1 MKRKKHLKD
10 LFLVFIVLVTATVH
24 SLAVLWFLEP
34 ANLISIGL
42 TGLSQILNRSF
53 SMIGMTIPVGVFTL
67 VLNVPLCIYGAKTV
81 SPRFVLFSIL
91 SVLVQSFWLLDWDF
105 LKIDFGFTAQD
116 RFFLS
121 VIGGLFC
128 GCSIGVALRYG
139 TSTGGMD
146 IIGQALAL
154 RKNIS
159 IGFFSTIVNILLAVI
174 AGGLIERSWTITL
187 YTFVFIIVS
196 NLAIDKIH
204 TAYNYL
210 RIDIISLHPDQI
222 ADALIVGIHRGC
234 TILDVKGAYTKE
246 KKADVFMII
255 SSYELQKVAEIVRK
269 TDPMA
274 FMTVSPIKRIFGKF
288 FKHTII

>member
-1 MKRKKHLKD
+1 M
-10 LFLVFIVLVTATVH
+10 
-24 SLAVLWFLEP
+24 
-34 ANLISIGL
+34 
-42 TGLSQILNRSF
+42 
-53 SMIGMTIPVGVFTL
+53 
-67 VLNVPLCIYGAKTV
+67 
-81 SPRFVLFSIL
+81 
-91 SVLVQSFWLLDWDF
+91 
-105 LKIDFGFTAQD
+105 
-116 RFFLS
+116 
-121 VIGGLFC
+121 
-128 GCSIGVALRYG
+128 
-139 TSTGGMD
+139 
-146 IIGQALAL
+146 
-154 RKNIS
+154 
-159 IGFFSTIVNILLAVI
+159 I

>member
-1 MKRKKHLKD
+1 MKRLKHFKD

>member
-1 MKRKKHLKD
+1 MKRQKHLKD

-146 IIGQALAL
+146 IIGQALA
-154 RKNIS
+154 
-159 IGFFSTIVNILLAVI
+159 
-174 AGGLIERSWTITL
+174 
-187 YTFVFIIVS
+187 
-196 NLAIDKIH
+196 
-204 TAYNYL
+204 
-210 RIDIISLHPDQI
+210 
-222 ADALIVGIHRGC
+222 
-234 TILDVKGAYTKE
+234 
-246 KKADVFMII
+246 
-255 SSYELQKVAEIVRK
+255 
-269 TDPMA
+269 
-274 FMTVSPIKRIFGKF
+274 
-288 FKHTII
+288 